1 MNKMFVAIALAGT
14 VLILASLGTALAD
27 PNGPKTG
34 DIWICPS
41 VSTNNPNGMWVIGG
55 SGAYYII
62 KPGTA
67 SPNWHD
73 ILNPT
78 ENLEKYAA
86 HVEDKAQ
93 IPAGWGLY
101 NDLPSYPYLDTGD
114 GYAMVLDDG
123 AEFIWEQFGINIPA
137 GTLIHVVPWET
148 ASYDASTMT
157 LYANVP
163 LKAATFW

>member
-1 MNKMFVAIALAGT
+1 MLAMIAAVGIILTFAGY
-14 VLILASLGTALAD
+14 VTAA

-55 SGAYYII
+55 SGAYYIV

-67 SPNWHD
+67 SPNWPD
-73 ILNPT
+73 ILNST
-78 ENLEKYAA
+78 GNLEQHAPR
-86 HVEDKAQ
+86 VENQAQ

-101 NDLPSYPYLDTGD
+101 SDLPSYPYLDTGN
-114 GYAMVLDDG
+114 GYAVVLDDG
-123 AEFIWEQFGINIPA
+123 ADFIYENFGITIEPMAMVHVMPA
-137 GTLIHVVPWET
+137 EAPAFDGT
-148 ASYDASTMT
+148 T

-163 LKAATFW
+163 LKSAAFW